1 MSIGSGV
8 LLPGV
13 VEIPT
18 FPILRPLAYTTGLGY
33 RPTCERYEIRPK
45 LLLMTNR
52 KLHMFFRL
60 APRLMTLNDLELL

>member
-18 FPILRPLAYTTGLGY
+18 FPILRPLAYTTGLGATAQPVICFY
-33 RPTCERYEIRPK
+33 CSVGLVPEIK
-45 LLLMTNR
+45 M
-52 KLHMFFRL
+52 
-60 APRLMTLNDLELL
+60 DGWID